1 MLESTGNS
9 INGWSLRNINQDSV
23 NFGHPLIHADV
34 YYKGIKVGEYTESEF
49 LFDIM
54 PRTIVLD
61 VFFKRTDNYDPDYL
75 KDRYLTDCELWHS
88 YLEEQFGESFY
99 NQSSIAN
106 VLLSILILNTIKMD
120 RFKEVDLNSEF
131 VLNYIR
137 CEFLVGGVSFET
149 YKLTSTT
156 LIKNGTFEDY
166 KKEASIFKDYP
177 ILLPSKFTC
186 Q

>member
-1 MLESTGNS
+1 MLELTENS

-106 VLLSILILNTIKMD
+106 VLLSIHILNTIKMD
-120 RFKEVDLNSEF
+120 RFKEIDLNSEF
-131 VLNYIR
+131 VLNYSR
-137 CEFLVGGVSFET
+137 CDFLVGGVRFET

-156 LIKNGTFEDY
+156 LITNGTFEEY
-166 KKEASIFKDYP
+166 KKEASIYKDYP